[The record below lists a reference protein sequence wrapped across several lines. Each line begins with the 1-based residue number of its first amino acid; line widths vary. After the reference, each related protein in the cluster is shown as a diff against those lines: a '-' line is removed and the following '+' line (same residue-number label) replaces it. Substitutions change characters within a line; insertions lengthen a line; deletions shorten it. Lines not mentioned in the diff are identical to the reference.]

1 MQKGFTYIEVI
12 ISLLI
17 FSFCSISVISLF
29 QTANQAQYQI
39 IQSSKLD
46 RAIDNIIQSLYL
58 NDHKIR
64 SIDEKYYIYYLDK
77 GFPLNCTVHK
87 DELCSNQLLDKE
99 LQLSLDKLLFNEQS
113 KIKAEISTKISIDD
127 NRVNLILEV
136 KQELNLFHHEIVLL
150 I

>member
-64 SIDEKYYIYYLDK
+64 SIDEKYYIYYLEK

-87 DELCSNQLLDKE
+87 DEFCSNQLLDKE

-113 KIKAEISTKISIDD
+113 KIKAEISTKVSIDD

-136 KQELNLFHHEIVLL
+136 KQELNLFHHEIALS